1 MSNTNQNS
9 IQIRKSISSSRIFL
23 QDLFQIYT
31 ESNIAPK
38 FISTEILPLLKQS
51 VEIIDQ
57 LPPLLLEIAS
67 GKNEF
72 EPTPT
77 DTKEVCRRMYR
88 ARQTLVIK
96 YNNDN
101 IDESDDIVKVL
112 REANTI
118 MRMKRPMV
126 EM

>member
-9 IQIRKSISSSRIFL
+9 IQLRKSISSSRNFL
-23 QDLFQIYT
+23 QDIFQIYT
-31 ESNIAPK
+31 ESTIAPK
-38 FISTEILPLLKQS
+38 FISTEILPLVKQS
-51 VEIIDQ
+51 IEILDQ
-57 LPPLLLEIAS
+57 LPPLLLEIAN

>member
-1 MSNTNQNS
+1 MSNSNQNS
-9 IQIRKSISSSRIFL
+9 IQVRKSISSSRIVL

-38 FISTEILPLLKQS
+38 FISTEILPLLQQS
-51 VEIIDQ
+51 VEILDQ

>member
-1 MSNTNQNS
+1 M
-9 IQIRKSISSSRIFL
+9 
-23 QDLFQIYT
+23 
-31 ESNIAPK
+31 
-38 FISTEILPLLKQS
+38 
-51 VEIIDQ
+51 
-57 LPPLLLEIAS
+57 EIAS
-67 GKNEF
+67 GKTEF

>member
-1 MSNTNQNS
+1 
-9 IQIRKSISSSRIFL
+9 
-23 QDLFQIYT
+23 
-31 ESNIAPK
+31 
-38 FISTEILPLLKQS
+38 
-51 VEIIDQ
+51 
-57 LPPLLLEIAS
+57 
-67 GKNEF
+67 
-72 EPTPT
+72 
-77 DTKEVCRRMYR
+77 MYR